1 MKTESPLKTATLKRT
16 ARKPAVIR
24 AKPAVMK
31 AKPAA
36 TGRISV
42 RLKPVL
48 AEKLAE
54 AQREQG
60 LSVTEIIEAAL
71 EKHLTVIAP
80 RKPRMT
86 LLEAFEKNGVL
97 GAVDLGPNASRDYK
111 RLVAESIEEKY
122 GYR

>member
-1 MKTESPLKTATLKRT
+1 MKTTTKTTTTKR
-16 ARKPAVIR
+16 VIR
-24 AKPAVMK
+24 KSTTAK

-36 TGRISV
+36 TGRVSV

-60 LSVTEIIEAAL
+60 LSVTQVVEAAL
-71 EKHLTVIAP
+71 ESHFAATP
-80 RKPRMT
+80 TKPRMT
-86 LLEAFEKNGVL
+86 LLQALEKHKLIGCL
-97 GAVDLGPNASRDYK
+97 DLGPDASANYK
-111 RLVAESIEEKY
+111 QLVLDSVAEKY